1 MSLTPWH
8 FMAALALPLAGLL
21 VAELRGTRS
30 WVVVL
35 KPLASL
41 VFVVCGALLLPLPDR
56 SSVLLLVGLV
66 LSFVGDVLLIPK
78 GKKTTFLLGLGAF
91 LCAHVAYAI
100 AFVVH
105 GVQTRGTLVGALAL
119 ILAGVPLARWLFTHV
134 HGAMR
139 PPVAGYVVA
148 ITAMVAL
155 AIGAT
160 AEGAR
165 MTLAIGAALFYAS
178 DLCVARE
185 RFVTRS
191 MWNGIVGLPLYYV
204 AQVLLV
210 DGLLPP

>member
-1 MSLTPWH
+1 MSPWH

-21 VAELRGTRS
+21 WAELRGARS
-30 WVVVL
+30 WFVVL

-41 VFVVCGALLLPLPDR
+41 IFVVCGALLLPLPER
-56 SSVLLLVGLV
+56 PAVLLLIGLV

-78 GKKTTFLLGLGAF
+78 GRKLTFLMGLGSF

-100 AFVVH
+100 AFVLQ
-105 GVQTRGTLVGALAL
+105 GVDAQGVLAGGAVLVV
-119 ILAGVPLARWLFTHV
+119 AGVPLARWLFAHV

-160 AEGAR
+160 ADGAR
-165 MTLAIGAALFYAS
+165 ISLAIGAALFYAS

-185 RFVTRS
+185 RFVARS

-210 DGLLPP
+210 DGMRP

>member
-1 MSLTPWH
+1 MTPWH
-8 FMAALALPLAGLL
+8 FAAAMALPLAGLL
-21 VAELRGTRS
+21 VAELRGKRS
-30 WVVVL
+30 WFVVL

-41 VFVVCGALLLPLPDR
+41 LFVLCGAMLLPLPER
-56 SSVLLLVGLV
+56 PAVLLLVGLV

-78 GKKTTFLLGLGAF
+78 GKKLTFLLGLGAF

-105 GVQTRGTLVGALAL
+105 GIDTTGTLVGSIALV
-119 ILAGVPLARWLFTHV
+119 LAGVPLARWLFAHV

-139 PPVAGYVVA
+139 PPVAGYVIA

-160 AEGAR
+160 ADGAR

-191 MWNGIVGLPLYYV
+191 MWNGVVGLPLYYV
-204 AQVLLV
+204 AQLLLV
-210 DGLLPP
+210 DGLL

>member
-1 MSLTPWH
+1 MTPWH
-8 FMAALALPLAGLL
+8 FAAWMAVPLAGLL
-21 VAELRGTRS
+21 VAELRGKRS
-30 WVVVL
+30 WFVVL
-35 KPLASL
+35 KPLTSL
-41 VFVVCGALLLPLPDR
+41 LFVLCGALLLPLTERPA
-56 SSVLLLVGLV
+56 VLLLIGLV

-78 GKKTTFLLGLGAF
+78 GKKLTFLLGLGSF
-91 LCAHVAYAI
+91 LCAHVAYAV

-105 GVQTRGTLVGALAL
+105 GVDTTGVLVASLAL
-119 ILAGVPLARWLFTHV
+119 VLAGVPLARWLFAHV
-134 HGAMR
+134 QGAMR

-155 AIGAT
+155 AVGAT
-160 AEGAR
+160 ADGAR

-191 MWNGIVGLPLYYV
+191 MWNGVVGLPLYYV

-210 DGLLPP
+210 DGLL